1 MNVLCTRETE
11 NDVILATLDNIFYS
25 YRGQITK
32 YWLYLF
38 LDQDLVCRRLGKTF
52 SDSVQ
57 QYFRVKRENDK
68 GSGIV

>member
-57 QYFRVKRENDK
+57 QYLRENEK
-68 GSGIV
+68 TTKEVE